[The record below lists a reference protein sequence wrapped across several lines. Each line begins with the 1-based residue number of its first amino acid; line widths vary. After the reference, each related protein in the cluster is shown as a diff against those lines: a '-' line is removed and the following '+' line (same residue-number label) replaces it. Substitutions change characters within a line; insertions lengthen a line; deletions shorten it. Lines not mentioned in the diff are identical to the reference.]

1 MGELNRSK
9 QRQRSYC
16 YQYILCYLRYLLFKV
31 NGDRFM
37 LKTFQFLAAA
47 VAVVVLLFSQAR
59 AQDESELAKK
69 TQNPVADLI
78 SVPLQSNFNFGAG
91 SKDKM
96 IYILNV
102 QPVIP
107 IKIADEWN
115 MITRVVMP
123 IVNQPSLFPGVD
135 SATGLGDI
143 NPTFFFS
150 PAKPSILIWGVGP
163 TITIPTAS
171 DRLLGSGKWS
181 MGPAGVALTMQGP
194 WVFGALMNNQW
205 SVGGWGDK
213 SVNALLMQPFV
224 NYNLP
229 GGWYLTSSPILTADW
244 KADKAGDVWTV
255 PLGAGVG
262 KLLRVGTLPVNVQ
275 IGAYGNVAK
284 PEFGPDWQLRFQIQF
299 LFPK

>member
-1 MGELNRSK
+1 VTSEEKFNATGANRAK
-9 QRQRSYC
+9 
-16 YQYILCYLRYLLFKV
+16 K
-31 NGDRFM
+31 GTRFM
-37 LKTFQFLAAA
+37 MRTFQFLALA
-47 VAVVVLLFSQAR
+47 VAVVALLFSRAR

-107 IKIADEWN
+107 IKIAEDWN
-115 MITRVVMP
+115 LITRVIMP

-135 SATGLGDI
+135 SAMGLGDI

-150 PAKPSILIWGVGP
+150 PSKPSSLIWGVGP
-163 TITIPTAS
+163 TITLPTAS

-181 MGPAGVALTMQGP
+181 MGPAGVALTMQGH

-205 SVGGWGDK
+205 SFAGWGDK
-213 SVNALLMQPFV
+213 PVNALLMQPFV

-229 GGWYLTSSPILTADW
+229 GGWYLTSSPVLTANW

-255 PLGAGVG
+255 PLGGGVG
-262 KLLRVGTLPVNVQ
+262 KLFRVGSQPINVQ
-275 IGAYGNVAK
+275 LAAYGNVAK
-284 PEFGPDWQLRFQIQF
+284 PEFGPEWQLRFQIQF